1 MTDSF
6 RKVQIRLALVI
17 GGALLVLVFLLSG
30 IILMHSERT
39 TKESFME
46 LVAADDRQIRINVD
60 NYLATVEKSAS
71 LLFSDKAYYGA
82 DLSDQSL
89 SGYARIQASDKIV
102 QKIVDIGLLQNYSD
116 FCVVYRDDSEVG
128 WMSQT
133 TSGMFPDGSG
143 IYDTF
148 SDCVTNEKT
157 EDGWTFGVKGN
168 LDRLWYVKRLNK
180 NAVLVV
186 SFYTGELKRI
196 FTLPEQLSDMQI
208 RLTDGK
214 GTVLYS
220 EEESDIGQ
228 KLPQKVMALLA
239 GLADTVNLD
248 SNMIGATST
257 CLNGWHLVCT
267 MPLTQINEQGRR
279 TRNTM
284 VAFALVVI
292 SIFFILFIFLF
303 RRINRPVDT
312 MMENLNR
319 KAQTDQLTGLLN
331 KVTYE
336 SMVSQKISKGNG
348 KGFIVYVIM
357 DIDNFKK
364 VNDTLGHEKGDE
376 IIRILGRVLHEYVD
390 HTAIA
395 GRVGGDEFSVFMQHD
410 NRDPEYMR
418 KMVSSRITEIQE
430 EFTKQAGQASGQ
442 TKMAFSI
449 SAGAVIRKAA
459 PGTEFHDLYETADY
473 ALYRVKKNGKGR
485 HFIEMMTGR
494 EEG

>member
-186 SFYTGELKRI
+186 SF
-196 FTLPEQLSDMQI
+196 
-208 RLTDGK
+208 
-214 GTVLYS
+214 
-220 EEESDIGQ
+220 
-228 KLPQKVMALLA
+228 
-239 GLADTVNLD
+239 
-248 SNMIGATST
+248 
-257 CLNGWHLVCT
+257 
-267 MPLTQINEQGRR
+267 
-279 TRNTM
+279 
-284 VAFALVVI
+284 
-292 SIFFILFIFLF
+292 
-303 RRINRPVDT
+303 
-312 MMENLNR
+312 
-319 KAQTDQLTGLLN
+319 
-331 KVTYE
+331 
-336 SMVSQKISKGNG
+336 
-348 KGFIVYVIM
+348 
-357 DIDNFKK
+357 
-364 VNDTLGHEKGDE
+364 
-376 IIRILGRVLHEYVD
+376 
-390 HTAIA
+390 
-395 GRVGGDEFSVFMQHD
+395 
-410 NRDPEYMR
+410 
-418 KMVSSRITEIQE
+418 
-430 EFTKQAGQASGQ
+430 
-442 TKMAFSI
+442 
-449 SAGAVIRKAA
+449 
-459 PGTEFHDLYETADY
+459 
-473 ALYRVKKNGKGR
+473 
-485 HFIEMMTGR
+485 
-494 EEG
+494 